1 MRAYLAALFI
11 FKPFQMS
18 EQELLTQFL
27 AFQHGSKD
35 GMAFIYNYYRDRIYS
50 QLYWWTGDDTAA
62 EDLVED
68 VFYQLMLNFWKIR
81 NIEHLAGHLYLTAM
95 HLYWQSVRRNGY
107 RLQSEREWMRVMEG
121 ETQVVEHHWAMI
133 EKAVENLSP
142 KRKDVMK
149 LRFFEGLKTKEIAI
163 RLNMADQTVINTINQ
178 SLAILR
184 KNLGKPGDEKFLFSQ

>member
-1 MRAYLAALFI
+1 MN
-11 FKPFQMS
+11 

-68 VFYQLMLNFWKIR
+68 VFYQLMVNRRKIR
-81 NIEHLAGHLYLTAM
+81 NLEHLAGHLYLTAM
-95 HLYWQSVRRNGY
+95 HLYLQSARSNRN
-107 RLQSEREWMRVMEG
+107 RLQSEREWMRSMEG
-121 ETQVVEHHWAMI
+121 ETQLLEDHWALI
-133 EKAVENLSP
+133 DKALEKLSP
-142 KRKDVMK
+142 RRKEVMK
-149 LRFFEGLKTKEIAI
+149 LRFFEGLKTKEIAS
-163 RLNMADQTVINTINQ
+163 RLTKPDRSVISDQTVINTINQ

-184 KNLGKPGDEKFLFSQ
+184 KNLGKPGDEKFFFSQ